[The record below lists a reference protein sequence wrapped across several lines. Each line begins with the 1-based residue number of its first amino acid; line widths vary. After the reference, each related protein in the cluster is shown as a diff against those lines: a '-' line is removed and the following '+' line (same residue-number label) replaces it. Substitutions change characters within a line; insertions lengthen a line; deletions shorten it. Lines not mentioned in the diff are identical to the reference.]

1 MFTISAHA
9 QSQTLLK
16 TAVLATIAVRSVNQ
30 TVPLAGA
37 RVHGVVL
44 LAATEEALQAQ
55 KKQKPVSDLYIAY
68 ESVHEGIWVKLC
80 FLSPLPCSPHR

>member
-44 LAATEEALQAQ
+44 LAATEETLEAQ
-55 KKQKPVSDLYIAY
+55 KSKNQHQIYTSHMNQCM
-68 ESVHEGIWVKLC
+68 EEFG
-80 FLSPLPCSPHR
+80 